1 MQVVVTPGYFEAMS
15 TPLMR
20 GRFFTESDD
29 EASPGAVIVDERLAR
44 KFWPGTDPIGR
55 RMYQPSDPK
64 DLLAVNENTKW
75 LTVVGVVREVQLDDL
90 AGRPDSVGTYYFPA
104 KQQVRR
110 FLVFA
115 IKAAID
121 PNAVMRSVRAA
132 MSEIDPSIPLATV
145 RTMEEYT
152 AMSLMPRRTA
162 MILASSFGIV
172 ALLLAAIGMY
182 GVLAYLVAQRT
193 REIGVR
199 LALGST
205 TRGIMRLVLREG
217 AALVLSGLAIGLIGA
232 LALREV
238 LASQIFGLG
247 ALDPMVIGTSMF
259 VLGAT
264 AFVACALP
272 ARRAAQVSPAIALNR

>member
-1 MQVVVTPGYFEAMS
+1 
-15 TPLMR
+15 
-20 GRFFTESDD
+20 
-29 EASPGAVIVDERLAR
+29 
-44 KFWPGTDPIGR
+44 
-55 RMYQPSDPK
+55 
-64 DLLAVNENTKW
+64 
-75 LTVVGVVREVQLDDL
+75 
-90 AGRPDSVGTYYFPA
+90 
-104 KQQVRR
+104 
-110 FLVFA
+110 
-115 IKAAID
+115 
-121 PNAVMRSVRAA
+121 
-132 MSEIDPSIPLATV
+132 
-145 RTMEEYT
+145 
-152 AMSLMPRRTA
+152 MSLMPRRTA

-217 AALVLSGLAIGLIGA
+217 AALVICGLAIGLIGA

-247 ALDPMVIGTSMF
+247 ALDPRVIGAAVF
-259 VLGAT
+259 VLAAT

-272 ARRAAQVSPAIALNR
+272 ARRAAQVNPAIALNR

>member
-1 MQVVVTPGYFEAMS
+1 
-15 TPLMR
+15 
-20 GRFFTESDD
+20 
-29 EASPGAVIVDERLAR
+29 
-44 KFWPGTDPIGR
+44 
-55 RMYQPSDPK
+55 
-64 DLLAVNENTKW
+64 
-75 LTVVGVVREVQLDDL
+75 
-90 AGRPDSVGTYYFPA
+90 
-104 KQQVRR
+104 
-110 FLVFA
+110 
-115 IKAAID
+115 
-121 PNAVMRSVRAA
+121 
-132 MSEIDPSIPLATV
+132 
-145 RTMEEYT
+145 MEQYT

-162 MILASSFGIV
+162 MILATAFGIV

-217 AALVLSGLAIGLIGA
+217 AALVASGLAIGLVGA

-247 ALDPMVIGTSMF
+247 ALDPMVIGAAVF

-272 ARRAAQVSPAIALNR
+272 ARRAAQVNPAIALNR

>member
-1 MQVVVTPGYFEAMS
+1 
-15 TPLMR
+15 
-20 GRFFTESDD
+20 
-29 EASPGAVIVDERLAR
+29 
-44 KFWPGTDPIGR
+44 
-55 RMYQPSDPK
+55 
-64 DLLAVNENTKW
+64 
-75 LTVVGVVREVQLDDL
+75 
-90 AGRPDSVGTYYFPA
+90 
-104 KQQVRR
+104 
-110 FLVFA
+110 
-115 IKAAID
+115 
-121 PNAVMRSVRAA
+121 
-132 MSEIDPSIPLATV
+132 
-145 RTMEEYT
+145 
-152 AMSLMPRRTA
+152 MSLMPRRTA

-217 AALVLSGLAIGLIGA
+217 AALVISGLAIGLIGA

-247 ALDPMVIGTSMF
+247 ALDPRVISAAVF

-272 ARRAAQVSPAIALNR
+272 ARRAAQVNPAIALNR

>member
-1 MQVVVTPGYFEAMS
+1 
-15 TPLMR
+15 
-20 GRFFTESDD
+20 
-29 EASPGAVIVDERLAR
+29 
-44 KFWPGTDPIGR
+44 
-55 RMYQPSDPK
+55 
-64 DLLAVNENTKW
+64 
-75 LTVVGVVREVQLDDL
+75 
-90 AGRPDSVGTYYFPA
+90 
-104 KQQVRR
+104 
-110 FLVFA
+110 
-115 IKAAID
+115 
-121 PNAVMRSVRAA
+121 
-132 MSEIDPSIPLATV
+132 
-145 RTMEEYT
+145 
-152 AMSLMPRRTA
+152 MSLLPRRTA
-162 MILASSFGIV
+162 MILATSFGIV

-217 AALVLSGLAIGLIGA
+217 AALVGSGLAIGLVGA

-247 ALDPMVIGTSMF
+247 ALDPRVISAAVF

-272 ARRAAQVSPAIALNR
+272 ARRAAQVNPAIALNR